1 MSDDI
6 SKKTVAILLVIAIVL
21 SAIATWK
28 MLDKGIIV
36 KGTNPEG
43 TAQVS
48 IGIINGDQ
56 QQGENTVAS
65 ATGKVT
71 LEIT

>member
-28 MLDKGIIV
+28 MLDQGIEV
-36 KGTNPEG
+36 KRINPEG
-43 TAQVS
+43 KAQVS
-48 IGIINGDQ
+48 IGILGEGQ
-56 QQGENTVAS
+56 QQENTVDK